1 MEKRLK
7 FFNYLSLFLLA
18 IASIWVVFNFTM
30 YELLRP
36 KVVALEPLG
45 NLEGWTNLVWLG
57 YLVFFGVHC
66 IALLTYVF
74 HLQMFRD
81 INLIKIATL
90 ITGIVSFFAIFGNWA
105 IMGDIGKEYE
115 HGLETASEWPFL
127 YIFISI
133 HTLFFIMM
141 FPFVLN
147 SLSKL
152 GQGTGAEKIQKD
164 EVVFKIAQYVGIICG
179 LLGLA
184 MISMQLILDVPMW
197 HIKSFGTGT
206 VVLLLVPY
214 GLIVGYWMIIKSKE
228 KISEWYDEKQW
239 SDVSRA
245 GFITLLLSV
254 LAMVVVFILSFK
266 TLPEGV
272 FGILWLPFYLFFVLF
287 VFSLLVL
294 FYTNKN

>member
-1 MEKRLK
+1 
-7 FFNYLSLFLLA
+7 
-18 IASIWVVFNFTM
+18 
-30 YELLRP
+30 
-36 KVVALEPLG
+36 
-45 NLEGWTNLVWLG
+45 
-57 YLVFFGVHC
+57 
-66 IALLTYVF
+66 
-74 HLQMFRD
+74 
-81 INLIKIATL
+81 
-90 ITGIVSFFAIFGNWA
+90 
-105 IMGDIGKEYE
+105 
-115 HGLETASEWPFL
+115 
-127 YIFISI
+127 
-133 HTLFFIMM
+133 MM
-141 FPFVLN
+141 FPFVMN

-152 GQGTGAEKIQKD
+152 RQGTGAEKIQKD

-266 TLPEGV
+266 NLPEGV